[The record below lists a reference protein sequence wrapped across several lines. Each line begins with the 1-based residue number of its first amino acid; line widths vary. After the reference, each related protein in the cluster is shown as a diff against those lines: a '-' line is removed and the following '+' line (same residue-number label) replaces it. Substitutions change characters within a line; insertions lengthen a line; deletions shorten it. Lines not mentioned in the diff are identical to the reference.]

1 MEEPS
6 MRQVMRVTTI
16 ALIGLMVGC
25 VVIPNTFDANINVT
39 IRHVEQQADDFLNYV
54 EGKSDTLEDLS
65 DQTSMLQKAWIF
77 VSPIQAAYAAETNLN
92 SPRVKQIGAKMK
104 QRYPEVVAIK
114 KTGAVGET
122 NRGLLEL
129 VKPNLITDGDEKNKV
144 QRVIAAENEDRKA
157 LYKEIA
163 RLNEDQNMAVGQ
175 VEQVYALERLERAK
189 SGELVQ
195 MPNAGSTFDKVK
207 GSAVGQ
213 KLGAQ
218 CVAGAWV
225 TMP

>member
-1 MEEPS
+1 MKQFMQLS
-6 MRQVMRVTTI
+6 TI
-16 ALIGLMVGC
+16 VLVGLMVGC
-25 VVIPNTFDANINVT
+25 VVIPDTFDANINVT
-39 IRHVEQQADDFLNYV
+39 IRHIEQQADDFLDYV
-54 EGKSDTLEDLS
+54 EGKKDTLEPSGEQSSL
-65 DQTSMLQKAWIF
+65 LQRAWNF
-77 VSPIQAAYAAETNLN
+77 VSPIQTAHAAETNLN

-104 QRYPEVVAIK
+104 ERYAEVVAIK

-129 VKPNLITDGDEKNKV
+129 VKPDLITDGDEKNKV
-144 QRVIAAENEDRKA
+144 QRVIAAENDDRKA

-163 RLNEDQNMAVGQ
+163 RLNEDQNMSVGQ
-175 VEQVYALERLERAK
+175 VEQVYALERLERAD

-195 MPNAGSTFDKVK
+195 MPNAGSGFDKVK
-207 GSAVGQ
+207 GSAIGQ

-218 CVAGAWV
+218 CTPGAWA